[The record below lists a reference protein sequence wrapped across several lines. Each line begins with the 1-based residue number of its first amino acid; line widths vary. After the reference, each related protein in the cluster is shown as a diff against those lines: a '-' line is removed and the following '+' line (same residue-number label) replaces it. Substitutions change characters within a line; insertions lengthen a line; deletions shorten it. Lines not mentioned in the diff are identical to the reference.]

1 MSKDVKHEHEHE
13 HNCCCGH
20 DHEHEHEHHH
30 NHEHHHHDH
39 DHDCCHDHSCGCG
52 CGCGHDHA
60 HSTDDIKKDIIF
72 IVTSAVLTLVGVLF
86 LEGIAKTI
94 VLLAAYLIVGGEILW
109 NALKGLLRGNI
120 VDENVLMSVA
130 TIGAIALGDYGEG
143 VMVMLLYR
151 LGELLQGIAVGRSQS
166 SIKEVLDLRPDTVR
180 LEENGEFV
188 VKHADEA
195 KAGDRYEILPGGRI
209 PLDGTVVEG
218 ESFVD
223 LSAITGESVPVH
235 VAAGDE
241 LVSGGI
247 NKSGR
252 LVAVA
257 LREAGESTASR
268 IIRAVEEASE
278 SKPRMENFITRFAR
292 VYTPAVMVLTL
303 LVAVIP
309 PLMGLGEW
317 KEWIHRGLLLLV
329 ISCPCALVL
338 SVPLTFFAGLARQ
351 SSNGVML
358 KAANVMETL

>member
-13 HNCCCGH
+13 HEHGCCCGHGHEHEHEHEHEHDCCCGH

-72 IVTSAVLTLVGVLF
+72 IVISAVLTLVGVLF

-151 LGELLQGIAVGRSQS
+151 IGELLQGIAVGRSQS
-166 SIKEVLDLRPDTVR
+166 SIK
-180 LEENGEFV
+180 
-188 VKHADEA
+188 
-195 KAGDRYEILPGGRI
+195 
-209 PLDGTVVEG
+209 
-218 ESFVD
+218 
-223 LSAITGESVPVH
+223 
-235 VAAGDE
+235 
-241 LVSGGI
+241 
-247 NKSGR
+247 
-252 LVAVA
+252 
-257 LREAGESTASR
+257 
-268 IIRAVEEASE
+268 
-278 SKPRMENFITRFAR
+278 
-292 VYTPAVMVLTL
+292 
-303 LVAVIP
+303 
-309 PLMGLGEW
+309 
-317 KEWIHRGLLLLV
+317 
-329 ISCPCALVL
+329 
-338 SVPLTFFAGLARQ
+338 
-351 SSNGVML
+351 
-358 KAANVMETL
+358 

>member
-1 MSKDVKHEHEHE
+1 MSKDVKCEHEHEHE
-13 HNCCCGH
+13 HGCCCHGHEHEHEHEHEHDCCCGH
-20 DHEHEHEHHH
+20 DHEHEHEQ
-30 NHEHHHHDH
+30 HHHDH

-86 LEGIAKTI
+86 LEGIARTI

-151 LGELLQGIAVGRSQS
+151 IGELLQGIAVGRSQS

-180 LEENGEFV
+180 LEENGEFI

-195 KAGDRYEILPGGRI
+195 KAGDRYEILPGDRI

-247 NKSGR
+247 NKSAIGCR
-252 LVAVA
+252 CGA
-257 LREAGESTASR
+257 RSR
-268 IIRAVEEASE
+268 RI
-278 SKPRMENFITRFAR
+278 N
-292 VYTPAVMVLTL
+292 
-303 LVAVIP
+303 
-309 PLMGLGEW
+309 
-317 KEWIHRGLLLLV
+317 
-329 ISCPCALVL
+329 
-338 SVPLTFFAGLARQ
+338 RQ
-351 SSNGVML
+351 QDNSRR
-358 KAANVMETL
+358 